1 MYRHPRKPRPLRRDD
16 RGGVAV
22 LKTQFE
28 VFHSNHRWRAWL
40 RIVDEHGNGEV
51 LFSTPRG
58 YATKAECLSAIELVM
73 DSNEQTPIVFL
84 SQGDSP

>member
-1 MYRHPRKPRPLRRDD
+1 MRDRLRQRLPHRCGSAERP
-16 RGGVAV
+16 AIAS
-22 LKTQFE
+22 TQFE

-58 YATKAECLSAIELVM
+58 YATKSECINAIELVM
-73 DSNEQTPIVFL
+73 RAGERTPIVFL
-84 SQGDSP
+84 SQGDPP